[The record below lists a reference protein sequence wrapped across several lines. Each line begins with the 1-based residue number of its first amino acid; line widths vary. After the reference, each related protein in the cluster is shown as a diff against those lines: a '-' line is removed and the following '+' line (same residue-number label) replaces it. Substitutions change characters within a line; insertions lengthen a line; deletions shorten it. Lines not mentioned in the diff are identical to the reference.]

1 MKVFLSVI
9 VGLLFIGL
17 LFTFP
22 VFFIGIA
29 IAIWG
34 VTKIQ
39 KQKKLN
45 QKSKMAP
52 ALLVVGLLLALAG
65 CVGSVDNEGPEEKVT
80 EQVDTDEKETPK
92 EEKAPVE
99 DTSKAE
105 KEEAAKPTVEEKE
118 TKSEAEKTA
127 PAVVAPSGEKKPATT
142 AKPAP
147 VKKTE
152 TSGTTAQVPVKL
164 VKTIDGDTIKV
175 LYNGQEINVRY
186 LLIDTPET
194 SHPRLGKQP
203 FGEEAKERNRQLVNS
218 GALTLEFDIGERIDK
233 YDRLLAYVYVDGK
246 SVQKTLLAEGLARV
260 AYVYPPNTRHLTPFE
275 EAQASAKKQRLGIWS
290 IENYSTDSGFN
301 SNAAPAPSAGS
312 SAAKPK
318 APSTTTTKPAATP
331 STSVSGGQEWFQNC
345 TELRKKYPSG
355 VPQGHAAY
363 QAKMDRDKDG
373 YACER

>member
-1 MKVFLSVI
+1 MKILVTII

-17 LFTFP
+17 LFKFP
-22 VFFIGIA
+22 VLFIGIA
-29 IAIWG
+29 IALWG
-34 VTKIQ
+34 IKKIK
-39 KQKKLN
+39 KQKEMN

-52 ALLVVGLLLALAG
+52 ALLIIGLVLALGG
-65 CVGSVDNEGPEEKVT
+65 CVGSLDKEESTEKSPT
-80 EQVDTDEKETPK
+80 EQVETVKKDTS
-92 EEKAPVE
+92 EEKAQEE
-99 DTSKAE
+99 DTSTVEKEEVE
-105 KEEAAKPTVEEKE
+105 KEEAVKEEN
-118 TKSEAEKTA
+118 KSEEAKTSTA
-127 PAVVAPSGEKKPATT
+127 IVAPPIEKKPASTT
-142 AKPAP
+142 KPAP

-186 LLIDTPET
+186 LLVDTPET
-194 SHPRLGKQP
+194 NHPRLGKQP
-203 FGEEAKERNRQLVNS
+203 FGDKSKERNRQLVNS
-218 GALTLEFDIGERIDK
+218 GALTLEFDIGERYDK

-275 EAQASAKKQRLGIWS
+275 EAQASAKKQGLGIWS
-290 IENYSTDSGFN
+290 IENYATDSGFN
-301 SNAAPAPSAGS
+301 SDAVPAKSAGS

-318 APSTTTTKPAATP
+318 APSVAATKPAPTP
-331 STSVSGGQEWFQNC
+331 SPSVSSGQEWFQNC
-345 TELRKKYPSG
+345 TELRKKYPNG

-363 QAKMDRDKDG
+363 QSKMDRDKDG